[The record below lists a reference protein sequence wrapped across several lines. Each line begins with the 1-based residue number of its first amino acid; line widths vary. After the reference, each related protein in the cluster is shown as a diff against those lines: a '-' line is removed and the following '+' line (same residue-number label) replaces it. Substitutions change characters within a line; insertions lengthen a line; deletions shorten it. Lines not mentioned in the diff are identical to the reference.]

1 MVLRRK
7 RAVRCLAFALA
18 ACVVGGGLLTAAILR
33 PIDAE
38 RYLKVNGSSQ
48 LVDRAGAPLYV
59 FLNDAEQW
67 CFPVPLDKINPNL
80 VKATIAAEDQR
91 FYSHAGVDVL
101 AVIRAAW
108 QNVTNVEV
116 TSGASTLT
124 MQVVKQQAR
133 RTRSLAGKVSQAI
146 DAIRLERHAGKSE
159 ILAAYLNL
167 APYGLNLVG
176 CEAASRRY
184 FGKSSRELTLAESA
198 LLAGL
203 PKAPTAL
210 MPLAH
215 PERAVARRNHV
226 LRRMAEEGY
235 ITQVALDRALKAPLG
250 VKRHAFPSLAPH
262 LAMRMRG
269 AIPSGGTLKTTLDA
283 RVQQDA
289 ERIVAHSIRNVRK
302 DIGNAAVIVVDVAEG
317 SIVARVGSADFF
329 DTPGGGQ
336 VDACRAPR
344 SPGSALK
351 PFTYALGMEL
361 GCLYASETLLDYTL
375 DYGRFNPV
383 NFDETYRGLVS
394 ASDALKQSL
403 NIPAVTVAERVGID
417 KLLALLRKSGV
428 STLTKPADHYGL
440 GLTLGNCEVRLED
453 LAAAYVMLARLGEYR
468 PLRVVAKTPPAPG
481 VRLLSAG
488 TCARLFDMLEQ
499 PLPNEMGGGVV
510 QAAGVRPPLCWKTGT
525 SSGHRDAWAFVFNRH
540 YLVGVWMGNNNGRG
554 SKRLFGAWSA
564 LPLAGKLFRSLEPKT
579 GPAWPDTTVTMRT
592 ASVCA
597 LTGLPP
603 SEFCPQTRQETFPVN
618 QFLNRTC
625 DVHYPAPGD
634 IGNLGRTRVVTRWPG
649 SAKGWDLA
657 RVAARAAD
665 NPNGAVLERASNL
678 RILAPSNEAEY
689 VLTGEA
695 QGDRIK
701 VSTSMDAVTPVHWYM
716 NDRFLGTSEP
726 SKPLYLDLA
735 AGRHKLT
742 CMTDTG
748 ATDSVTFRVVTPD
761 AQSHTRFQGA

>member
-1 MVLRRK
+1 MTLRGK
-7 RAVRCLAFALA
+7 RAVRYLIGALA
-18 ACVVGGGLLTAAILR
+18 VCVIGGGLLTAATLR

-38 RYLKVNGSSQ
+38 KYLKVNGSSQ
-48 LVDRAGAPLYV
+48 LVDRAGTPLYV
-59 FLNDAEQW
+59 FLNDEEQW
-67 CFPVPLDKINPNL
+67 CFHVPLDKINPHL

-91 FYSHAGVDVL
+91 FYKHAGVDVL
-101 AVIRAAW
+101 AVLRAAW
-108 QNVTNVEV
+108 QNVSNVEV

-124 MQVVKQQAR
+124 MQVVKQRSRQ
-133 RTRSLAGKVSQAI
+133 TRSLAGKVTQAI

-159 ILAAYLNL
+159 ILEAYLNL

-215 PERAVARRNHV
+215 PERAEARRNHV
-226 LRRMAEEGY
+226 LRRMAEEGF
-235 ITQVALDRALKAPLG
+235 ISQAELDRALKSPLG
-250 VKRHAFPSLAPH
+250 VRRHEFPSQVPH
-262 LAMRMRG
+262 LAMRMRN
-269 AIPSGGTLKTTLDA
+269 AIPTGGTLKTTIDA
-283 RVQQDA
+283 RVQQEA
-289 ERIVAHSIRNVRK
+289 ERIVARSIRNVRK
-302 DIGNAAVIVVDVAEG
+302 DIGNAAMIVVDVAEG
-317 SIVARVGSADFF
+317 SILARVGSADFF

-336 VDACRAPR
+336 VDACLAPR

-361 GCLYASETLLDYTL
+361 GCLYASEALLDYTL

-394 ASDALKQSL
+394 ATEALKQSL
-403 NIPAVTVAERVGID
+403 NIPAVTVAERVGVD
-417 KLLALLRKSGV
+417 RLQSLLRECGI

-453 LAAAYVMLARLGEYR
+453 MAAAYAMLARLGEYR
-468 PLRVVAKTPPAPG
+468 PLRLVADAPSAPG
-481 VRLLSAG
+481 LRVLSAG

-499 PLPNEMGGGVV
+499 PLPNEIGGGVV

-525 SSGHRDAWAFVFNRH
+525 SSGHRDAWAFVFNRQ

-554 SKRLFGAWSA
+554 SKRLFGAWTA
-564 LPLAGKLFRSLEPKT
+564 LPLAGKVFRSLEPKA
-579 GPAWPDTTVTMRT
+579 GPAWPDRTVELRNVR
-592 ASVCA
+592 VCA

-603 SEFCPQTRQETFPVN
+603 SEFCPQTRQEAFPAN
-618 QFLNRTC
+618 HFLNRVC
-625 DVHYPAPGD
+625 DVHYPVPGD
-634 IGNLGRTRVVTRWPG
+634 IGHLGQTRIVTRWPG

-657 RVAARAAD
+657 RVAARPRED
-665 NPNGAVLERASNL
+665 SDGQVLERASNL

-701 VSTSMDAVTPVHWYM
+701 VSTSMDAVAPVHWYM
-716 NDRFLGTSEP
+716 NDRFLGTSDP
-726 SKPLYLDLA
+726 SKPLYLDLS
-735 AGRHKLT
+735 AGRHRLT

-748 ATDSVTFRVVTPD
+748 ATDSVVFHVVTPD
-761 AQSHTRFQGA
+761 AQSPTRFRGA